1 MTPDR
6 LEESLHIIRWTLDTL
21 ATSLDCD
28 VSLIEAWLSGEA
40 EIPAKTAA
48 WIGMLASVHHSAESQ
63 KPDTHTGKRFTRDNP
78 PGDA

>member
-21 ATSLDCD
+21 ATCLDCD

-40 EIPAKTAA
+40 EIPTEVGA
-48 WIGMLASVHHSAESQ
+48 WIHTLASLHRSAETE
-63 KPDTHTGKRFTRDNP
+63 KPASLKGKRFTRDNP